1 MADNL
6 RKFTTQEVLNKVYS
20 DSSGNSIGINA
31 ATSKETLNAAL
42 DTTNSRLNVSLS
54 GGTIS
59 GDVTITGDLTV
70 NGDGVAA
77 YDEIVNGQLVTFRDD
92 ASTVG
97 TNDNI
102 VIENDGSGDA
112 SLKFSLT
119 GATDWFAYVDNSDS
133 DKFKIRRSTT
143 DHFTIDESGNS
154 TFAGSVGVG
163 ASPVSSFPA
172 QNVTIEGATAGLVL
186 RDSTGSNQATQFF
199 TLYSS
204 NGDIIGMFDD
214 SKSLKF
220 GHADDAVG
228 TNYEDVLTLGSDNSA
243 TFTGDI
249 TVSKSGNAFL
259 NLTSTGGGARIKLT
273 GQANETT
280 NGLLF
285 YEASNQ
291 RGQINYNHSDQKMEF
306 KTGDST
312 TLALTI
318 DSSQNATFAGDVKLT
333 SSTSSSPFLTIEN
346 TNADDNMGGLKFIKD
361 SASPNTS
368 DKLMQIWA
376 YGDNDFAEQI
386 LYSEIATLP
395 TSVADGSEEG
405 SMRFRVMNAGS
416 FVETMRIKGNKVG
429 IGTSSPDNELHITDG
444 SAGSVTANSNSQVTI
459 ESNSNASLQFL
470 SPNNANSIIYFGDA
484 DDNDV
489 GYINYVHSSNTMN
502 FQAAVGVRMSLDAN
516 SRISLSNND
525 GGDSNTIFGKSSGL
539 VVTGSHNVFLGQTA
553 GDDIVEGSYNIAIG
567 SDALGGAK
575 DSTADASD
583 FNIFIG
589 VNSGNGAWVTAV
601 SQYNTGIGHYT
612 LSGAMNGALNN
623 TAVGYQS
630 MLSITTGDNNTAIGS
645 KSLNSAQLSQNNV
658 AVGYLALEELTF
670 NGNSYNTALGVQSGQ
685 ELTTGIKNTFVGAF
699 SGYSST
705 DVDNAVVVGYSA
717 GGAVMTDGADGAVA
731 IGTFALDA
739 LTSGARNLA
748 VGYNAGTGITTGTDN
763 TLVGWGAG
771 DGLTGGATSN
781 TLIGAEAE
789 ASSAGGTNQIAIGA
803 GAVGQGSNTV
813 VLGKSSVSAIYAARN
828 ASASVEAS
836 AFNVGSDRKLKKN
849 IRDTALQGINLIDQ
863 MQVRDFEWKD
873 NDVTVNGGLIAQ
885 ELEAIYPD
893 AVGKRNDDGD
903 DGDVTM
909 TISRESIVPLLIKAV
924 QELSAKV
931 KELESN

>member
-1 MADNL
+1 M
-6 RKFTTQEVLNKVYS
+6 K
-20 DSSGNSIGINA
+20 SSMIQSIPTGLA
-31 ATSKETLNAAL
+31 
-42 DTTNSRLNVSLS
+42 S
-54 GGTIS
+54 GGTVDGDLTIS
-59 GDVTITGDLTV
+59 GDLQV
-70 NGDGVAA
+70 NGGGSLSF
-77 YDEIVNGQLVTFRDD
+77 DEIVQGTQVIDVDSTTALVVRKNGASGDVLIVDTDNSGVGINTSAGGWGLNVKGVD
-92 ASTVG
+92 ANVFKVQASDGNTLSFLQGTNGDATQKWFADGNDTKVLINTNGDSYFTGGSLGVG
-97 TNDNI
+97 T
-102 VIENDGSGDA
+102 
-112 SLKFSLT
+112 
-119 GATDWFAYVDNSDS
+119 
-133 DKFKIRRSTT
+133 
-143 DHFTIDESGNS
+143 
-154 TFAGSVGVG
+154 
-163 ASPVSSFPA
+163 ASPPDFPA
-172 QNVTIEGATAGLVL
+172 ENVTIEGATAGLVL

-228 TNYEDVLTLGSDNSA
+228 TNYTDVLTLGSDNSA
-243 TFTGDI
+243 TF
-249 TVSKSGNAFL
+249 
-259 NLTSTGGGARIKLT
+259 
-273 GQANETT
+273 
-280 NGLLF
+280 
-285 YEASNQ
+285 
-291 RGQINYNHSDQKMEF
+291 
-306 KTGDST
+306 
-312 TLALTI
+312 
-318 DSSQNATFAGDVKLT
+318 AGDVKLS
-333 SSTSSSPFLTIEN
+333 SSTSSSPFLTIED

-361 SASPNTS
+361 SASPNTG

-376 YGDNDFAEQI
+376 YGDNDYAEQI

-416 FVETMRIKGNKVG
+416 FVETMRIRGNKLG

-502 FQAAVGVRMSLDAN
+502 FQTATAIRMSLDAN

-525 GGDSNTIFGKSSGL
+525 SGTGNTIFGKSASPSQAGSNNTIMGENSALAMDGGEAHNIVIGSSAMRGADEGASGTIDFN
-539 VVTGSHNVFLGQTA
+539 VVVGNSALWGASFTGSEQLYG
-553 GDDIVEGSYNIAIG
+553 NIAIG
-567 SDALGGAK
+567 
-575 DSTADASD
+575 
-583 FNIFIG
+583 
-589 VNSGNGAWVTAV
+589 
-601 SQYNTGIGHYT
+601 
-612 LSGAMNGALNN
+612 
-623 TAVGYQS
+623 YQS
-630 MLSITTGDNNTAIGS
+630 LNKDGDTN
-645 KSLNSAQLSQNNV
+645 
-658 AVGYLALEELTF
+658 
-670 NGNSYNTALGVQSGQ
+670 
-685 ELTTGIKNTFVGAF
+685 
-699 SGYSST
+699 SST
-705 DVDNAVVVGYSA
+705 GQ
-717 GGAVMTDGADGAVA
+717 VA
-731 IGTFALDA
+731 IGHQALKA
-739 LTSGARNLA
+739 LTSGIRNLA

-771 DGLTGGATSN
+771 DGLTGAGTSN

-813 VLGKSSVSAIYAARN
+813 VLGKASVSAIYCARN

-903 DGDVTM
+903 DSDVTM

-931 KELESN
+931 KELESK